1 MEQSVIFEEK
11 VYLSPKDLNDV
22 AKDSIDGILLKH
34 MRTKLENRCSQHGFV
49 IPRSLTILSRSM
61 GQLENG
67 RFTGNVVFHVQAE
80 GKVYNPA
87 NGTRITGTILKKN
100 KMGLYVIYKDAIRIL
115 VPRDL
120 HIGNEDFE
128 SLDIN
133 DTITIEI
140 RKSRFQIRDTFILS
154 VGVFI
159 GREGE
164 GAEATPTS
172 GSTNNQE
179 NSSGNSNSEE
189 EEENDDLLGSNGIVN
204 VDNSEEEDE
213 EEDNEEEANEGEENK
228 EEENEEEDEEEDEEE
243 ENEGETV
250 D

>member
-1 MEQSVIFEEK
+1 VLTP
-11 VYLSPKDLNDV
+11 V
-22 AKDSIDGILLKH
+22 DGY
-34 MRTKLENRCSQHGFV
+34 
-49 IPRSLTILSRSM
+49 
-61 GQLENG
+61 
-67 RFTGNVVFHVQAE
+67 VVE
-80 GKVYNPA
+80 GTV
-87 NGTRITGTILKKN
+87 LKKN

-159 GREGE
+159 ARE
-164 GAEATPTS
+164 GAEVTAAAENTS

-179 NSSGNSNSEE
+179 KSSGNSNSEE

-204 VDNSEEEDE
+204 VDNSEEEVDDEDDE
-213 EEDNEEEANEGEENK
+213 EESNEDEENK
-228 EEENEEEDEEEDEEE
+228 NEELESYKPKIMQLIQELLQ
-243 ENEGETV
+243 
-250 D
+250 

>member
-22 AKDSIDGILLKH
+22 AKDSVENILLKH
-34 MRTKLENRCSQHGFV
+34 MRNKIENRCSQHGFV
-49 IPRSLTILSRSM
+49 VPRSLTMLSRSM

-87 NGTRITGTILKKN
+87 NGTRVTGTILKKN

-120 HIGNEDFE
+120 HIGNDEFE
-128 SLDIN
+128 ALEVN
-133 DTITIEI
+133 DMIDIEI
-140 RKSRFQIRDTFILS
+140 RKSRFQIRDPFILS

-159 GREGE
+159 GRSGAAAEEQAEPDESDAGE
-164 GAEATPTS
+164 VAAEQGAAAAAS
-172 GSTNNQE
+172 G
-179 NSSGNSNSEE
+179 NSEE
-189 EEENDDLLGSNGIVN
+189 ESDDLLGQPVINDS
-204 VDNSEEEDE
+204 DE
-213 EEDNEEEANEGEENK
+213 EEGKDE
-228 EEENEEEDEEEDEEE
+228 EEEDEEE
-243 ENEGETV
+243 EDEGEGV

>member
-11 VYLSPKDLNDV
+11 VYLSPKDMNDV
-22 AKDSIDGILLKH
+22 AKDSVESILLKH
-34 MRTKLENRCSQHGFV
+34 MRNKIENRCSQHGFV
-49 IPRSLTILSRSM
+49 VPRSLTMLSRSM

-87 NGTRITGTILKKN
+87 NGTRISGTILKKN

-120 HIGNEDFE
+120 HLGNDDFE
-128 SLDIN
+128 TLEVN
-133 DTITIEI
+133 DVIDIEI
-140 RKSRFQIRDTFILS
+140 RKSRFQIRDPFILS

-159 GREGE
+159 GRS
-164 GAEATPTS
+164 GAVAEETAEPDAEETVADLGAAVAGLTL
-172 GSTNNQE
+172 
-179 NSSGNSNSEE
+179 SGNKDTG
-189 EEENDDLLGSNGIVN
+189 DDLLGQPIVN
-204 VDNSEEEDE
+204 DSEEED
-213 EEDNEEEANEGEENK
+213 G
-228 EEENEEEDEEEDEEE
+228 EEEDEEE
-243 ENEGETV
+243 EDEEEEEAV

>member
-22 AKDSIDGILLKH
+22 SKENGVETILLKY
-34 MRTKLENRCSQHGFV
+34 MRNKIENRCSQHGFV
-49 IPRSLTILSRSM
+49 VPRSLTMLSRSM

-87 NGTRITGTILKKN
+87 NGTRVTGTILKKN

-120 HIGNEDFE
+120 HLGNEDFE
-128 SLDIN
+128 ALEVN
-133 DTITIEI
+133 DMIDIEI
-140 RKSRFQIRDTFILS
+140 RKSRFQIRDPFILS

-159 GREGE
+159 GRSGAATEEQAEPDAGE
-164 GAEATPTS
+164 VAAEQGAAVAA
-172 GSTNNQE
+172 
-179 NSSGNSNSEE
+179 SGNNED
-189 EEENDDLLGSNGIVN
+189 ENDDLLGQPAIADS
-204 VDNSEEEDE
+204 DEEEEQEEEEEEEEEEDE
-213 EEDNEEEANEGEENK
+213 AQEGVN
-228 EEENEEEDEEEDEEE
+228 
-243 ENEGETV
+243 
-250 D
+250 

>member
-11 VYLSPKDLNDV
+11 VYLSPKDMNEV

-120 HIGNEDFE
+120 HIGNEEFDA
-128 SLDIN
+128 LDIN

-159 GREGE
+159 GREG
-164 GAEATPTS
+164 AEVTAAAEHTS

-179 NSSGNSNSEE
+179 NTSGNSNSEE
-189 EEENDDLLGSNGIVN
+189 EEETDDLLGSNGIVN
-204 VDNSEEEDE
+204 VDNSEEED
-213 EEDNEEEANEGEENK
+213 
-228 EEENEEEDEEEDEEE
+228 DEEE